1 MTTMLI
7 EQGWFSNRRA
17 ATGAS
22 WGLGRTVNLVTA
34 TVLIS
39 AGTSAL
45 VDGIDWWRQYRPTSF
60 MANPLR
66 PNFVEIAS
74 VRTPA
79 QDLARIRDV
88 ISPAVSDLADA
99 CKVSRQAIYNWL
111 NGEQPKPDH
120 IEKLRDL
127 AHAADIVSEIGIPIT
142 GAFLKRKVIDGKNL
156 FEVVHDGGSAR
167 DAMQLLVH
175 TVRREADQREQ
186 LALRFAGRTRSSRSA
201 DSDFP
206 PENDAR

>member
-1 MTTMLI
+1 MATTLS

-22 WGLGRTVNLVTA
+22 SGLGRAANLVTA

-39 AGTSAL
+39 AGTGAL
-45 VDGIDWWRQYRPTSF
+45 VDEIDWWRQYRPTSL

-79 QDLARIRDV
+79 QNLARIRDV
-88 ISPAVSDLADA
+88 ISPAVSELASA

-127 AHAADIVSEIGIPIT
+127 AHAADIVSEAGIPIT

-167 DAMQLLVH
+167 DAMQLLVQ
-175 TVRREADQREQ
+175 TVRHEAEQRER
-186 LALRFAGRTRSSRSA
+186 LAMRFAGRKPSSRSA

-206 PENDAR
+206 AENDAR